1 MAWNLILEEI
11 FMNMEQLLTESKI
24 ARENAYVPYSKF
36 KVGAAL
42 LGANGTVY
50 HGCNIENAGYSMTNC
65 AERTAF
71 FKAVSEGVREFKAI
85 AIVADTP
92 GPCSPCGA
100 CRQVMSEF
108 CEPNMPVYLT
118 NMNGDV
124 QQTTVA
130 ELLPGAFTTEDM
142 QNAGK

>member
-1 MAWNLILEEI
+1 MAKGALCMKMDQLI
-11 FMNMEQLLTESKI
+11 EQSKL
-24 ARENAYVPYSKF
+24 AREMAYVPYSKF

-42 LGANGTVY
+42 LAEDGTVY
-50 HGCNIENAGYSMTNC
+50 RGCNIENAGYSMTNC

-71 FKAVSEGVREFKAI
+71 FKAVSEGVRDFKAI
-85 AIVADTP
+85 AVVADTP

-108 CEPNMPVYLT
+108 CAPDMPVYLT

-130 ELLPGAFTTEDM
+130 ELIPGAFNTEDM
-142 QNAGK
+142 KNAGK